1 MSVPR
6 TRAFAAV
13 APLPRTIS
21 TGIAVPRT
29 RTAVPRPSATR
40 VISTDTNTDTGTGT
54 GTDTTVHIDAGQH
67 LDVDTKHPLTHTST
81 PRTSGTS

>member
-13 APLPRTIS
+13 TPLPRTIS

-29 RTAVPRPSATR
+29 RTAVPSPSPTR
-40 VISTDTNTDTGTGT
+40 VISTGTGT
-54 GTDTTVHIDAGQH
+54 AVHIDAGQQ

>member
-13 APLPRTIS
+13 TPLPRTSAIRATSIS
-21 TGIAVPRT
+21 L
-29 RTAVPRPSATR
+29 
-40 VISTDTNTDTGTGT
+40 STETETDTGTGT
-54 GTDTTVHIDAGQH
+54 GTGTTLHIDAGQH
-67 LDVDTKHPLTHTST
+67 LGIDTKHPLTPTST

>member
-13 APLPRTIS
+13 TPLPRAVS

-29 RTAVPRPSATR
+29 RTAATR
-40 VISTDTNTDTGTGT
+40 ATSLSADTD
-54 GTDTTVHIDAGQH
+54 TDTTVRIDVGQH
-67 LDVDTKHPLTHTST
+67 LDVDTKHPLSHTGT

>member
-1 MSVPR
+1 MSVRR

-13 APLPRTIS
+13 TPLPRTIS

-29 RTAVPRPSATR
+29 HTAVPRPSATR
-40 VISTDTNTDTGTGT
+40 VISTDTGTGT
-54 GTDTTVHIDAGQH
+54 TLHINAGQH

>member
-13 APLPRTIS
+13 TPLPRTIS
-21 TGIAVPRT
+21 TGIAVLRT

-40 VISTDTNTDTGTGT
+40 VISTDTDTGTGT
-54 GTDTTVHIDAGQH
+54 GTTVHIDAGQH

>member
-13 APLPRTIS
+13 TPLPRTIS
-21 TGIAVPRT
+21 TGIAVLRT
-29 RTAVPRPSATR
+29 RTPVPRPSATR
-40 VISTDTNTDTGTGT
+40 VISTDTGTA
-54 GTDTTVHIDAGQH
+54 VHIDAGQH

>member
-13 APLPRTIS
+13 TPLPRAVS

-29 RTAVPRPSATR
+29 RTAATR
-40 VISTDTNTDTGTGT
+40 AISLSTDTDTGTGT
-54 GTDTTVHIDAGQH
+54 GTGTTVRIDVGQH
-67 LDVDTKHPLTHTST
+67 LDVDTKHPLSHTGT

>member
-13 APLPRTIS
+13 TPLPRTIS

-29 RTAVPRPSATR
+29 RTAVLRPSATR
-40 VISTDTNTDTGTGT
+40 VISTDTRTSTSTGTST
-54 GTDTTVHIDAGQH
+54 SLHIDAGQH
-67 LDVDTKHPLTHTST
+67 LDVDTKHPRTPTST